1 MTGLRS
7 RGRRCSGPKSA
18 QAKTFM
24 EAARAAEAD
33 ESETAFEA
41 RLKAVAQHQPP
52 LAKIGV
58 PKKPRRAAK
67 GDR

>member
-1 MTGLRS
+1 
-7 RGRRCSGPKSA
+7 
-18 QAKTFM
+18 M